1 MTFSDA
7 NPVQFWL
14 TDCDTYNEEVRYGQ
28 NNRCF
33 CAPWQCDDEIKT
45 QLQGD
50 SGMHLSLLV
59 YDEDD
64 SELDEIPFEETS
76 NGVYFV
82 SFIPGE
88 NTPDICDKKIL
99 LKVRENAE
107 EDDVSI
113 SLPALTDYDT
123 TTDPPPT
130 LDALIDWINDPAP
143 GSWTLSSTP
152 DVSVNG
158 SFAGIGGESGYICGA
173 ITTNDGFDYE
183 FDVQFE
189 FLVSGGVNP
198 KDVDVIFALLDSG
211 FNELDTVT
219 FNYTTFGV
227 KTPNFTLN
235 PSGNGAYLGMQ
246 IINNTPFDTHSFEL
260 QAASYTPGPV
270 SYEWTLGTA
279 PTVNL
284 PGNGPTPPNSKESE
298 MLWVDAT
305 FIVGVEY
312 TITAA
317 YTRTVNSGSSNPR
330 TSTLMILNS
339 SDVVQFSNAVAGGAG
354 ANTLSVVF
362 IANVNTTR
370 IGFIHN
376 SGSDV
381 DITITAITATRVQ
394 TVGTT
399 RVLAKSDCLNL
410 KETHDDTL
418 LLTYSNYRNY
428 AGIINNNGSP
438 DLTFYLRIPAVF
450 NEERFPETD
459 EPMQLSNNRI
469 ISLNSQVKKQRLL
482 ETDQLPN
489 YMRLKLSLV
498 LKHQFLTIEEKDFVK
513 EEPLEEVE
521 NSNKRWPMRR
531 MTCWLTE
538 KEYVVRNIL

>member
-1 MTFSDA
+1 MMTFSDA

-45 QLQGD
+45 QLQDEAGL
-50 SGMHLSLLV
+50 HLSLLV
-59 YDEDD
+59 YDEDE

-76 NGVYFV
+76 DGVYFV

-107 EDDVSI
+107 EDEVPV
-113 SLPALTDYDT
+113 SLPALADYDT
-123 TTDPPPT
+123 TTGTPPT
-130 LDALIDWINDPAP
+130 LDTLADWINASSGPNP
-143 GSWTLSSTP
+143 GAWSISPPIDASC
-152 DVSVNG
+152 NG
-158 SFAGIGGESGYICGA
+158 SGGVQGYVCGE
-173 ITTNDGFDYE
+173 ISTNEAFDYE
-183 FDVQFE
+183 FDVQVE
-189 FLVSGGVNP
+189 IQPSGGVNP
-198 KDVDVIFALLDSG
+198 ISIDIIFGLLDSG

-219 FNYTTFGV
+219 FTYTTLGV

-235 PSGNGAYLGMQ
+235 PSGNGTYLGMR
-246 IINNTPFDTHSFEL
+246 IVNNTPFDTHSFEL

-270 SYEWTLGTA
+270 SYEWTLGVN

-284 PGNGPTPPNSKESE
+284 PGTGLSPKQSE

-305 FIVGVEY
+305 FIAGVEY
-312 TITAA
+312 TVTAA

-381 DITITAITATRVQ
+381 DITVTAITATRVQ

>member
-1 MTFSDA
+1 MMTFSDA

-45 QLQGD
+45 QLQDETGL
-50 SGMHLSLLV
+50 HLSLLV
-59 YDEDD
+59 YDEDE

-76 NGVYFV
+76 DGVYFV

-107 EDDVSI
+107 EEDVAVSM
-113 SLPALTDYDT
+113 PALNTYDT
-123 TTDPPPT
+123 TTGTPPT
-130 LDALIDWINDPAP
+130 LDALVDWINASSGPNP
-143 GSWTLSSTP
+143 GAWALSATP
-152 DVSVNG
+152 DTSVNG
-158 SFAGIGGESGYICGA
+158 SGGVEGYICGE
-173 ITTNDGFDYE
+173 ISTNLGFDYE
-183 FDVQFE
+183 FDVQFQIA
-189 FLVSGGVNP
+189 VGGTTY
-198 KDVDVIFALLDSG
+198 DVDVTFALLSAA

-219 FNYTTFGV
+219 VNYTSSGV

-235 PSGNGAYLGMQ
+235 PSADGMYLGMR
-246 IINNTPFDTHSFEL
+246 ITNDTPAETKTFEL
-260 QAASYTPGPV
+260 QAASYTPGPTTH
-270 SYEWTLGTA
+270 EWTLGA
-279 PTVNL
+279 
-284 PGNGPTPPNSKESE
+284 TPSVILFNASVSE
-298 MLWVDAT
+298 TLWVDVSLIAG
-305 FIVGVEY
+305 IEY
-312 TITAA
+312 TITPNFSLS
-317 YTRTVNSGSSNPR
+317 VNSIGTFSLR
-330 TSTLMILNS
+330 VTNS
-339 SDVVQFSNAVAGGAG
+339 SFVTQFSESTNLGNSGATVG
-354 ANTLSVVF
+354 DPLTF
-362 IANVNTTR
+362 IANANTTR
-370 IGFIHN
+370 IAVVVTTVNAVTVTVN
-376 SGSDV
+376 S
-381 DITITAITATRVQ
+381 ITATRVQ

-410 KETHDDTL
+410 NETHDDTL